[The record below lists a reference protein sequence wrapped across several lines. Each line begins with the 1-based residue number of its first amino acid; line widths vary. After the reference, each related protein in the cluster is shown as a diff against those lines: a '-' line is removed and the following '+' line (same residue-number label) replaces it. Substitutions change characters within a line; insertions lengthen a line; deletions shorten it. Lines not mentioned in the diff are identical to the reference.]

1 MAESSLPPL
10 LRQEIAGSLRP
21 VTPIGSP
28 TSRAARFAL
37 VCAGMFGLVLLVWGT
52 SQRLLPTG
60 LLGAGW
66 VLQTVTAVLVLTAAI
81 RESMPGR
88 LLSPLQLAAVLLAVV
103 LVQAFWT
110 AGWFAVAPWSP
121 PPRLHARVLGVC
133 LSREY
138 LLGLLPLAI
147 AGLVLRRGL
156 TPRPVIAGALAG
168 LASGLAV
175 ESSWRVFCA
184 ITTPQHTLAGHMGA
198 IALLAATGAL
208 AGLLVRRRSRSPWEP
223 APDPTGRA

>member
-1 MAESSLPPL
+1 MSGSSLPPA
-10 LRQEIAGSLRP
+10 LRHAIAGSLEP

-28 TSRAARFAL
+28 TRRAACFAI
-37 VCAGMFGLVLLVWGT
+37 VCAGLLGLVPLFWGT
-52 SQRLLPTG
+52 SHRFLPPE

-66 VLQTVTAVLVLTAAI
+66 VLQTATAVLVLTAAI

-88 LLSPLQLAAVLLAVV
+88 LLAPLQLGAVLLAVV

-121 PPRLHARVLGVC
+121 PPRLDAWVLRVC

-138 LLGLLPLAI
+138 LLGLVPLAI
-147 AGLVLRRGL
+147 AGALLGRGL
-156 TPRPVIAGALAG
+156 TPRPSLAGGLAG

-175 ESSWRVFCA
+175 ESSWRVYCA
-184 ITTPQHTLAGHMGA
+184 VTAPEHTLAGHMGA
-198 IALLAATGAL
+198 IALLTATGAL
-208 AGLLVRRRSRSPWEP
+208 AGWLIGRRSSV
-223 APDPTGRA
+223 

>member
-1 MAESSLPPL
+1 MSGSSLPPV
-10 LRQEIAGSLRP
+10 LREIAGSLQP
-21 VTPIGSP
+21 VTPVASP
-28 TSRAARFAL
+28 ARRAARFAL
-37 VCAGMFGLVLLVWGT
+37 VCAGLFGLVVLVWGT
-52 SQRLLPTG
+52 SHRLLPPA

-66 VLQTVTAVLVLTAAI
+66 VLQTATAVLVLTAAI

-88 LLSPLQLAAVLLAVV
+88 LLSPLQLGGVLLAVV

-121 PPRLHARVLGVC
+121 PLRLHARVLRVC

-138 LLGLLPLAI
+138 VLGLVPLAI
-147 AGLVLRRGL
+147 AGAVLRRGL
-156 TPRPVIAGALAG
+156 TPRPAIAGGLAG

-175 ESSWRVFCA
+175 ESSWRVYCA
-184 ITTPQHTLAGHMGA
+184 VTTPEHTLAGHMGA

-208 AGLLVRRRSRSPWEP
+208 AGALIGRRS
-223 APDPTGRA
+223 AV

>member
-1 MAESSLPPL
+1 
-10 LRQEIAGSLRP
+10 
-21 VTPIGSP
+21 VKPIGSP
-28 TSRAARFAL
+28 ARRAARFAL
-37 VCAGMFGLVLLVWGT
+37 VCAALLGLVPLVWGT
-52 SQRLLPTG
+52 SHRFLPPE

-66 VLQTVTAVLVLTAAI
+66 ALQTATAVLVLTAAI

-88 LLSPLQLAAVLLAVV
+88 LLSPLQLGAVLLAVV

-121 PPRLHARVLGVC
+121 PPRLHAQVLRVC

-147 AGLVLRRGL
+147 AGVVLRRGL
-156 TPRPVIAGALAG
+156 TPRPALAGGLAG

-175 ESSWRVFCA
+175 ESSWRVYCA
-184 ITTPQHTLAGHMGA
+184 ITTPGHTLAGHMGA
-198 IALLAATGAL
+198 IALLTATGAL
-208 AGLLVRRRSRSPWEP
+208 VGWLVGRRSSV
-223 APDPTGRA
+223 

>member
-1 MAESSLPPL
+1 MSQASLPPI
-10 LRQEIAGSLRP
+10 LRHEIAGSLRP

-28 TSRAARFAL
+28 TRRAARFAL
-37 VCAGMFGLVLLVWGT
+37 VCAGVLGLVVLVWGA
-52 SQRLLPTG
+52 SRRLLPPG

-66 VLQTVTAVLVLTAAI
+66 VLQTATAVLVLTAAI

-88 LLSPLQLAAVLLAVV
+88 LLSPLQLAAVLLAVL

-121 PPRLHARVLGVC
+121 PPRLHGRVLRVC

-138 LLGLLPLAI
+138 LLGLVPLAI
-147 AGLVLRRGL
+147 AGAWLRRGL
-156 TPRPVIAGALAG
+156 TPRPAIAGGLAG

-175 ESSWRVFCA
+175 ESSWRVYCA
-184 ITTPQHTLAGHMGA
+184 VTTPEHTLAGHMGA
-198 IALLAATGAL
+198 IALLAVTGAL
-208 AGLLVRRRSRSPWEP
+208 AGSLINRRSSIDRRSSV
-223 APDPTGRA
+223 